1 MPVEEI
7 KTFFCP
13 YDQVCNLEDGH
24 FAWVTSKLQ
33 VSTIDKKDKLQSQV
47 YKKYSEK
54 ACEAI
59 EELQLQELN
68 NGRGCEASRMCKSAY
83 CKPKA

>member
-1 MPVEEI
+1 MKCPVIDCDTTISDFTCYSHSGGMPVEEI

-33 VSTIDKKDKLQSQV
+33 VSGIDKKDKLQS
-47 YKKYSEK
+47 
-54 ACEAI
+54 
-59 EELQLQELN
+59 
-68 NGRGCEASRMCKSAY
+68 
-83 CKPKA
+83 